1 MVSVEASPGRH
12 QGNTGAVRGEDK
24 EDTRTKT
31 GHPEVQQRVPIG
43 AWKFNIQP
51 FQEIRT
57 DRLTDQPTD
66 MRSHREVIPQI
77 RESSLIKG
85 GSCKQSSNIDG
96 TKSPLSTAVIF
107 YHPRIILSRKYRF
120 YEQERL

>member
-1 MVSVEASPGRH
+1 MSWFQLKLHPDDIKAIQELY
-12 QGNTGAVRGEDK
+12 GEKTKKTPAPKPVTQRYSK
-24 EDTRTKT
+24 EF
-31 GHPEVQQRVPIG
+31 PLG

-77 RESSLIKG
+77 RESSLI
-85 GSCKQSSNIDG
+85 
-96 TKSPLSTAVIF
+96 
-107 YHPRIILSRKYRF
+107 
-120 YEQERL
+120 